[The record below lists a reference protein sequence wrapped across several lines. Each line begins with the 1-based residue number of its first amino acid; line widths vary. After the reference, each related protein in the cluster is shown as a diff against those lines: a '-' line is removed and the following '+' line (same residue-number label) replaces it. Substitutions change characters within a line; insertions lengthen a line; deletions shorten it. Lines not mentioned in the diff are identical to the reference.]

1 MTLGEGKRKVLMLLD
16 EYSAGGQRT
25 EDADINK
32 KMNDFFD
39 MAQKDM
45 AQHCRILHSVELTLD
60 GSGRSCDLPKKCVKV
75 FRIWK
80 DGRPVKRLVTGGKL
94 YPFRNET
101 GKLLVEYYARPDTI
115 REETTDGYVFEV
127 SEEAANCLPFFVAAQ
142 HLMPD
147 LVVDYSAF
155 LNMYYQMKAALDVSV
170 PEAGGGGIRQSLF
183 RGR

>member
-1 MTLGEGKRKVLMLLD
+1 MTLGDGKRKVLMLLD

-25 EDADINK
+25 VDQDIDK

-45 AQHCRILHSVELTLD
+45 AQHRKIVHGCEVTPD
-60 GSGRSCDLPKKCVKV
+60 GSGRWCELPKDCVRV

-80 DGRPVKRLVTGGKL
+80 DGRAVTRPVISGKL
-94 YPFRNET
+94 VPERGET
-101 GKLLVEYYARPDTI
+101 GLLAVEYYARPRTI
-115 REETTDGYVFEV
+115 REDTADSYEFEV
-127 SEEAANCLPFFVAAQ
+127 DEEAANCLPYFVAAQ

-155 LNMYYQMKAALDVSV
+155 LNMYYQMKAQLDVRV
-170 PEAGGGGIRQSLF
+170 PDTGAAGVRQSLF

>member
-1 MTLGEGKRKVLMLLD
+1 MTLGDGKRKVLMLLD

-25 EDADINK
+25 ADADIDK

-45 AQHCRILHSVELTLD
+45 AQHQKIVHSCEVVPD
-60 GSGRSCDLPKKCVKV
+60 GSGRWCELPKDCVKV
-75 FRIWK
+75 CRIWK
-80 DGRPVKRLVTGGKL
+80 DGRPVMRPIIGGKL
-94 YPFRNET
+94 VPERADT
-101 GKLLVEYYARPDTI
+101 GALTVEYYARPATI
-115 REETTDGYVFEV
+115 REDTGDGYEFEV
-127 SEEAANCLPFFVAAQ
+127 SEEAANCLPYFVAAQ

-155 LNMYYQMKAALDVSV
+155 LNMYFQMKAALDVSM
-170 PEAGGGGIRQSLF
+170 PEANSGGIRQSLF